1 MTPICVNCGK
11 PMFCRKTGRV
21 LAECHGDG
29 QVFRLRSVDEYAC
42 HGCKAAVCLIEAEP
56 FAERGR
62 EREGGPSIDQQ
73 LARAEAAKNVVRVTY
88 TPRDVGG
95 SDASSAS

>member
-1 MTPICVNCGK
+1 MMPPICVKCGK

-42 HGCKAAVCLIEAEP
+42 HYCDAAVCLVESPP
-56 FAERGR
+56 FAEY
-62 EREGGPSIDQQ
+62 GPKSQIEMDT
-73 LARAEAAKNVVRVTY
+73 LLNRAEVAGNVVRVIY
-88 TPRDVGG
+88 KEGG
-95 SDASSAS
+95 ES